1 MVAVTGTINVRFAD
15 TTLLDQAASGGPCE
29 LSFGW
34 SIDADRSLLFTMHS
48 VFLPRAKAP
57 VQGPAGIQAA
67 FAWQAAKD
75 PTLGKTCTVVLE
87 NDVAS
92 Y

>member
-1 MVAVTGTINVRFAD
+1 MGE
-15 TTLLDQAASGGPCE
+15 PCE
-29 LSFGW
+29 LSVGW
-34 SIDADRSLLFTMHS
+34 SIDADKSLLFTFHS
-48 VFLPRAKAP
+48 VFLPRLKTP
-57 VQGPAGIQAA
+57 IQGPAGIQAS